1 LKLWAKFQSGGGY
14 NGIWRNYVMELTL
27 IAVSIIACII
37 AGDRKKRRE
46 MKERHERCR
55 RLTYGP
61 FHSQKSNVIDI
72 RELAGRAALLRPGFY
87 GDQN

>member
-1 LKLWAKFQSGGGY
+1 
-14 NGIWRNYVMELTL
+14 MELTL

-37 AGDRKKRRE
+37 AGERKKRRE

-61 FHSQKSNVIDI
+61 FHSQK
-72 RELAGRAALLRPGFY
+72 AM
-87 GDQN
+87 